1 MYIRIVK
8 IDYIMKNSKEY
19 EYICEARNHHP
30 QLSHASNIISK
41 LSGKLKDSR
50 EITTL
55 ELLVPQYAQYLKKML
70 NISKYDKTAIER
82 KVDLLNGYYN
92 FMHDNNLDNVFSSQ
106 GKFRPTILEEFLYLL
121 FKDYVDFVKQRDDD
135 DDVIGSGA
143 VKAYSN
149 LYFKAKNFKEFI
161 KSPEIGVNE
170 KDQDYAIYRTF
181 DISINKADPQQ
192 IRIPALAIEAKTYI
206 DKTMLDSII
215 ATAEKI
221 KSGNPHTRFIAVAE
235 RYDVS
240 FAVDPAYS
248 RIDQIYVLRKTVRK
262 NEWQDIDKKVVWRMF
277 EDTIKHLERPWSDI
291 ETRIKDEG
299 VII

>member
-1 MYIRIVK
+1 MIS
-8 IDYIMKNSKEY
+8 SKEY
-19 EYICEARNHHP
+19 KYICETREKFP
-30 QLSHASNIISK
+30 QLSHASNIITKASGRLTAAEK
-41 LSGKLKDSR
+41 DALGKLIPK
-50 EITTL
+50 
-55 ELLVPQYAQYLKKML
+55 YASYLKKML
-70 NISKYDKTAIER
+70 ALSQFDKTAIGK
-82 KVDLLNGYYN
+82 KVDYLNAYYN
-92 FMHDNNLDNVFSSQ
+92 FMHNNELDKVFSAQ

-121 FKDYVDFVKQRDDD
+121 FKDYVDVVKQRDDED
-135 DDVIGSGA
+135 NVLDSGA

-149 LYFKAKNFKEFI
+149 LYFKAKNFTEFI
-161 KSPEIGVNE
+161 KYPEIGVNE
-170 KDQDYAIYRTF
+170 KDQDYAIFRTF
-181 DISINKADPQQ
+181 DISINKADPLQ

-248 RIDQIYVLRKTVRK
+248 RIDQIYILRKTMRK
-262 NEWQDIDKKVVWRMF
+262 SEWIDIDKKVVWRLF
-277 EDTIKHLERPWSDI
+277 EETIKHLERPWSDI
-291 ETRIKDEG
+291 EARIKDDG

>member
-1 MYIRIVK
+1 MAISNDFIF
-8 IDYIMKNSKEY
+8 
-19 EYICEARNHHP
+19 ICSTKDAYP
-30 QLSHASNIISK
+30 QLSHASNIIAK
-41 LSGKLKDSR
+41 YKG
-50 EITTL
+50 TL
-55 ELLVPQYAQYLKKML
+55 TPKEESALNLLIPEYTKYLRKML
-70 NISKYDKTAIER
+70 EISSCDKVSINK
-82 KVDLLNGYYN
+82 KVGYLNEYYN
-92 FMHDNNLDNVFSSQ
+92 FMHNMELDKAFSAQ
-106 GKFRPTILEEFLYLL
+106 GKFRPTILEEFLFLI
-121 FKDYVDFVKQRDDD
+121 FKDYVERIKKHEDF
-135 DDVIGSGA
+135 DDVLGSGA

-149 LYFKAKNFKEFI
+149 IYFKAKNFKDFI

-181 DISINKADPQQ
+181 DISINKANPMQ
-192 IRIPALAIEAKTYI
+192 IRIPAIAIEAKTYI

-248 RIDQIYVLRKTVRK
+248 RIDQIYVLRKSMRK
-262 NEWQDIDKKVVWRMF
+262 SEWIDIDENVVWRMV
-277 EDTIKHLERPWSDI
+277 EETIKHLERPWSDI
-291 ETRIKDEG
+291 ETRIKEDG

>member
-1 MYIRIVK
+1 MA
-8 IDYIMKNSKEY
+8 IDSDFEFICSAKETF
-19 EYICEARNHHP
+19 P
-30 QLSHASNIISK
+30 QLSHASNIITKYDSK
-41 LSGKLKDSR
+41 L
-50 EITTL
+50 TTKEERAL
-55 ELLVPQYAQYLKKML
+55 TLLIPEYSKYLKMML
-70 NISKYDKTAIER
+70 KVSSYDKPSIIK
-82 KVDLLNGYYN
+82 KVGYLNRYYN
-92 FMHDNNLDNVFSSQ
+92 FMHSNELDRAFSAQ
-106 GKFRPTILEEFLYLL
+106 GKFRPTILEEFLFLI
-121 FKDYVDFVKQRDDD
+121 FKDYVERIKTREDAENVL
-135 DDVIGSGA
+135 GSGA

-149 LYFKAKNFKEFI
+149 IYFKAKNFKDFI

-181 DISINKADPQQ
+181 DISINKANPMQ
-192 IRIPALAIEAKTYI
+192 IRIPAIAIEAKTYI

-248 RIDQIYVLRKTVRK
+248 RIDQIYVLRKSMRK
-262 NEWQDIDKKVVWRMF
+262 SEWRDIDENVVWKMVN
-277 EDTIKHLERPWSDI
+277 ETIKHLERPWSDI
-291 ETRIKDEG
+291 EARIKEDG

>member
-1 MYIRIVK
+1 MISSR
-8 IDYIMKNSKEY
+8 EY
-19 EYICEARNHHP
+19 KFICEARDKYP
-30 QLSHASNIISK
+30 QLSHASNIITK
-41 LSGKLKDSR
+41 ANGRLSALEKDALGKLIPK
-50 EITTL
+50 
-55 ELLVPQYAQYLKKML
+55 YANYLKRML
-70 NISKYDKTAIER
+70 ALSQFDRTAIGK
-82 KVDLLNGYYN
+82 KVDYLNAYYN
-92 FMHDNNLDNVFSSQ
+92 FMHNNELDKVFSAQ

-121 FKDYVDFVKQRDDD
+121 FKDYVDVVKQRDDED
-135 DDVIGSGA
+135 NVLDSGA

-149 LYFKAKNFKEFI
+149 LYFKAKNFTEFI

-170 KDQDYAIYRTF
+170 KDQDYAIFRTF
-181 DISINKADPQQ
+181 DISINKADPLQ

-248 RIDQIYVLRKTVRK
+248 RIDQIYILRKTMRK
-262 NEWQDIDKKVVWRMF
+262 SEWIDIDKKVVWRLF
-277 EDTIKHLERPWSDI
+277 EETIKHLERPWSDI
-291 ETRIKDEG
+291 ESRIKDDG

>member
-1 MYIRIVK
+1 MTT
-8 IDYIMKNSKEY
+8 SKEY
-19 EYICEARNHHP
+19 RYICEARDKYP
-30 QLSHASNIISK
+30 QLNHASNIITKASGV
-41 LSGKLKDSR
+41 LSAKEKDALGML
-50 EITTL
+50 I
-55 ELLVPQYAQYLKKML
+55 PKYASYLGKML
-70 NISKYDKTAIER
+70 GLSQYDKASIGK
-82 KVDLLNGYYN
+82 KVDYLNEYYN
-92 FMHDNNLDNVFSSQ
+92 FMHNNELDRVFSAQ

-121 FKDYVDFVKQRDDD
+121 FKDYVDVVKERDDED
-135 DDVIGSGA
+135 NVLDSGA

-149 LYFKAKNFKEFI
+149 LYFKAKNFRDFI

-170 KDQDYAIYRTF
+170 KDQDYAIFRTF
-181 DISINKADPQQ
+181 DISINKADPLQ

-248 RIDQIYVLRKTVRK
+248 RIDQIYILRKAMK
-262 NEWQDIDKKVVWRMF
+262 KDWIDIDKNVVWRLF
-277 EDTIKHLERPWSDI
+277 EETIKHLERPWSDI
-291 ETRIKDEG
+291 EARIKDDG